1 MTMSLM
7 PGHFGWS
14 MTRDSEG
21 HREYK
26 IKHRVKSDDE
36 RDGPAN
42 AIRTAGLPVPGS
54 VWSYDDDIDPYAYC
68 KMDATVTPA
77 LDDQRQKFFIVEQ
90 TYSTK
95 PDSKSCKDSQ
105 FENPLLMPM
114 KVSGSFVKFTE
125 ERSHDRFG
133 KRIRNSAWELIRGP
147 NNEWDANRPQIKI
160 EQNVLNLEL
169 DLFSQMIDTVNKY
182 PLWGLPPRTIKL
194 SSVPWSANF
203 YGTCLVYYTR
213 TLEFDIRYRRVFGI
227 SSEVVLTGT
236 GTLNPV
242 SLGDYE
248 TFDRDLLDE
257 GTKVLRG
264 KWSKDGRWTLEKYGV
279 LAPPTIT
286 SLLPILG
293 NGILPGGVEYEYIVT
308 AVNVNGETVGSVPAS
323 IQVDPGTTTGR
334 NEIVWSA
341 VVGATSYRV
350 YGREPGNEEFIAEV
364 TDTTYTDDGNT
375 TPDVNR
381 GAPSSN
387 TTGFLPDPTNP
398 AHFIRFTDMNG
409 NVTRVILNG
418 AGLPATVGIA
428 LGTGTGTG
436 PIDNIPGYSPGNIHV
451 QAYGESDFLLLGIP
465 TVLA

>member
-36 RDGPAN
+36 TDGPAN

-54 VWSYDDDIDPYAYC
+54 IWDYDNDVDPYAYC

-147 NNEWDANRPQIKI
+147 HNEWDANRPQIKI

-169 DLFSQMIDTVNKY
+169 DLFTQMIDTVNKY

-264 KWSKDGRWTLEKYGV
+264 HWRKDGHYILDKFGTIP
-279 LAPPTIT
+279 PPTIT
-286 SLLPILG
+286 GVTFDPSSGTLASG
-293 NGILPGGVEYEYIVT
+293 TYEYVVTSVNANGESSGSTPASVTIPLAGTYQIAIAWNAVPGATTYRLYGRYVNDWQLIDETENTNYVDDGGVTPEEEV
-308 AVNVNGETVGSVPAS
+308 EP
-323 IQVDPGTTTGR
+323 PG
-334 NEIVWSA
+334 
-341 VVGATSYRV
+341 
-350 YGREPGNEEFIAEV
+350 
-364 TDTTYTDDGNT
+364 
-375 TPDVNR
+375 
-381 GAPSSN
+381 SN
-387 TTGFLPDPTNP
+387 TTGLLPDPTNP
-398 AHFIRFTDMNG
+398 AHFIRFKDIND

-418 AGLPATVGIA
+418 AGLPATVGIG

-436 PIDNIPGYSPGNIHV
+436 PIDNIPAYSPGNIHV
-451 QAYGESDFLLLGIP
+451 QAYGESDMLLLGIP